1 MALLHK
7 FYIISAILLHF
18 IKPLIIHAP
27 AAPVCLTSFMFSLE
41 IPPIAYTGIDTFS
54 QIFCKN
60 IKFGDCYVSK
70 ISPENSQFIA
80 LCNILGF
87 GDLFF
92 SRYS

>member
-7 FYIISAILLHF
+7 FYIISATLLHF

-60 IKFGDCYVSK
+60 VRPLPGSHFLQSVRK
-70 ISPENSQFIA
+70 ICPA
-80 LCNILGF
+80 VM
-87 GDLFF
+87 
-92 SRYS
+92 